1 MAIITQYVM
10 LLVALLALIF
20 LETEIWTMLIL
31 KHAPK
36 TQQCIT
42 EIVEDVLAIQDAK
55 QDQEQ
60 GLALTKMPIPVHGL
74 TTKKMMVSE
83 I

>member
-1 MAIITQYVM
+1 
-10 LLVALLALIF
+10 
-20 LETEIWTMLIL
+20 MLIL

>member
-10 LLVALLALIF
+10 PLVAQLDLIF
-20 LETEIWTMLIL
+20 LEIETWTMLIL

-42 EIVEDVLAIQDAK
+42 ETVEDALATQDAK

-60 GLALTKMPIPVHGL
+60 ELVLIKTPTPAPELTI
-74 TTKKMMVSE
+74 KKMMASE